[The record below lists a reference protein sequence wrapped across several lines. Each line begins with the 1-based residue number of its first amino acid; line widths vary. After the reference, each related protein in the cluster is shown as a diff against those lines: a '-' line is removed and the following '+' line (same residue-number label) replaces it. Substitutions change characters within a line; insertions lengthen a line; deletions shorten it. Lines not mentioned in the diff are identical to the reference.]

1 MNNYTPKFLF
11 ISWEQAG
18 GKSLRFKNELEQ
30 CFSSPVDFLTK
41 GANFCSNWGCYSVVE
56 DFLQCIILEV
66 TD

>member
-1 MNNYTPKFLF
+1 MNNYSPKFLF

-41 GANFCSNWGCYSVVE
+41 GANFRSNWGCY
-56 DFLQCIILEV
+56 FCC
-66 TD
+66 